1 MVMSR
6 VGKTVLVTGGTGFI
20 GRKLTEALAARGDHV
35 TVLTRDPSR
44 VGSKLRR
51 GVTAA
56 AWDPLREG
64 PWQDEIGKAKVVVHL
79 AGETVAQRWTDE
91 AKKAI
96 VASRVDSTRLVVE
109 GIRKAEKKPEVFV
122 SASAIGFYG
131 DKPGDVTLDEN
142 APRGEGFLADVV
154 LGWEA
159 EAKKAE
165 ELGVRT
171 PLLRIGVV
179 FGEGGGALERMILP
193 FKLFAGGPI
202 GSGEQVV
209 SWVHADDVVGI
220 ILLSIDDERARGPIN
235 VVSPEAVTNAELAR
249 GIGRVL
255 RRPSWIHTPAA
266 AIKVA
271 LGSEAASIVTTG
283 QRVVPTRAKAL
294 GYTFK
299 YAELGPALRSILK

>member
-20 GRKLTEALAARGDHV
+20 GRKLTEALSARGDSV

-44 VGSKLRR
+44 VGSKLPR
-51 GVTAA
+51 GARAV
-56 AWDPLREG
+56 AWDPLRAG
-64 PWQDEIGKAKVVVHL
+64 PWQDEIGRAEVVVHL
-79 AGETVAQRWTDE
+79 AGENVAKRWTEE
-91 AKKAI
+91 AKRAI
-96 VASRVDSTRLVVE
+96 VASRVEATRLVVE
-109 GIRKAEKKPEVFV
+109 GMRRAEKKPEVFV
-122 SASAIGFYG
+122 SASAVGFYG
-131 DKPGDVTLDEN
+131 PQPGSVSLDEG

-154 LGWEA
+154 VAWEA

-165 ELGVRT
+165 ELSIRT

-179 FGEGGGALERMILP
+179 LGEGGGALEKMLLP

-209 SWVHADDVVGI
+209 PWVHADDVVGLA
-220 ILLSIDDERARGPIN
+220 LLSIDDERARGPIN
-235 VVSPEAVTNAELAR
+235 VVAPMAVTNAELAR
-249 GIGRVL
+249 EIGRAL
-255 RRPSWIHTPAA
+255 GRPSWIPTPTA

-283 QRVVPTRAKAL
+283 QRVRPARAETL
-294 GYTFK
+294 GYTFR
-299 YAELGPALRSILK
+299 YPDLAPALRSILK